1 MEVCCLNLLTA
12 NLQTCVLFLLFVL
25 EKLHLLSF
33 FMLLCQVRHEK
44 LINQE
49 CKVKIFIL
57 QTIYSK
63 ILWKFIFAIAEEKT
77 FFFCPGHFG
86 RGSYLDFYSRFTFT
100 NLRKIQQYESTQ
112 RRPVVAQ

>member
-12 NLQTCVLFLLFVL
+12 NLQTCVLFLLLVL

-77 FFFCPGHFG
+77 FFFAQAILG
-86 RGSYLDFYSRFTFT
+86 
-100 NLRKIQQYESTQ
+100 
-112 RRPVVAQ
+112 VALT

>member
-1 MEVCCLNLLTA
+1 MEIRCLNLVRA

-44 LINQE
+44 RINQE

-63 ILWKFIFAIAEEKT
+63 ILSIFAIAEEET
-77 FFFCPGHFG
+77 FFFFAQAILG
-86 RGSYLDFYSRFTFT
+86 
-100 NLRKIQQYESTQ
+100 
-112 RRPVVAQ
+112 VALT

>member
-1 MEVCCLNLLTA
+1 MEIRCLNLVRA
-12 NLQTCVLFLLFVL
+12 NLQNCVLFLLFVL

-44 LINQE
+44 RINQE

-63 ILWKFIFAIAEEKT
+63 ILSIFAIAEEL
-77 FFFCPGHFG
+77 FFFCPGNFG
-86 RGSYLDFYSRFTFT
+86 RGSNLDFYSRFTFV

-112 RRPVVAQ
+112 RRLVVAQ